1 MRTPSVMLLA
11 AAALA
16 ASASPASAA
25 ITSTWEASPHILTV
39 TSDDAGD
46 TIDLTCGTGGLLV
59 SGAPPSSGALPCTGG
74 ATAHTLVLIGNG
86 GGDTIDV
93 DAVEEQLAVGTI
105 TVDAGDGD
113 DVLRGENLGF
123 NNESVTLLGGP
134 GADTLT
140 VNRSDVADGGP
151 GDDRFDGEL
160 QFGPDGTLTGGDG
173 TDSVAFDFSP
183 VDPIAFT
190 FTFTDTG
197 MTISAPGVAATQK
210 VEWTAVENGDI
221 KLGEGGQTVD
231 GSSFAGTVN
240 VAAGGG
246 SDTLIGTGGADVLDG
261 GTGNDFIEGGGGADV
276 YHGGNGFDL
285 LHARD
290 GIADTGDCGSDE
302 DTLVADAGDAI
313 ADCERIDLPP
323 PPPPLPD
330 VTAPA
335 LGVERAALRNRRVR
349 VPVSCPANEVR
360 CAGIATLTAV
370 GRRAG
375 RTVRVR
381 LGAST
386 FELDGGTNLTIVKR
400 VSRKRM
406 RTLRTLKGLRLR
418 VALQVVDASS
428 NRATS
433 VQRVGLD
440 R

>member
-1 MRTPSVMLLA
+1 MRTPSVLLLA

-25 ITSTWEASPHILTV
+25 ISSAYDGVTHTLTV

-46 TIDLTCGTGGLLV
+46 TIDVTCGSGGLLV
-59 SGAPPSSGALPCTGG
+59 NGAPPSSGPLPCTGG
-74 ATAHTLVLIGNG
+74 ATAHALVLIGNG
-86 GGDTIDV
+86 GGDTLDV
-93 DAVEEQLAVGTI
+93 DAVADNLAIGTI
-105 TVDAGDGD
+105 TADAGDGD
-113 DVLRGENLGF
+113 DVLRGEWVNGG
-123 NNESVTLLGGP
+123 SVTVLGGP

-140 VNRSDVADGGP
+140 VNQSDVVDGGP
-151 GDDRFDGEL
+151 GDDRIIDPR
-160 QFGPDGTLTGGDG
+160 FGAGSLTGGDG
-173 TDSVAFDFSP
+173 TDTVAFDFAA
-183 VDPIAFT
+183 VNPIAFT
-190 FTFTDTG
+190 FTVADTG
-197 MTISAPGVAATQK
+197 MTISAPPAPDTQTAQ
-210 VEWTAVENGDI
+210 WTSIEGADF

-231 GSSFAGTVN
+231 GSGFAGSVN

-261 GTGNDFIEGGGGADV
+261 GTGNDFIDGGGGADV

-290 GIADTGDCGSDE
+290 GIMDTGDCGADE

-349 VPVSCPANEVR
+349 VPVSCPATEVR

-370 GRRAG
+370 GKRAG

-381 LGAST
+381 LGART
-386 FELDGGTNLTIVKR
+386 FELAGGTSLTLTKR
-400 VSRKRM
+400 VSRSRM
-406 RTLRTLKGLRLR
+406 RTLRKLKSLRLR
-418 VALQVVDASS
+418 VALEVVDASG

-433 VQRVGLD
+433 VQRVRLS